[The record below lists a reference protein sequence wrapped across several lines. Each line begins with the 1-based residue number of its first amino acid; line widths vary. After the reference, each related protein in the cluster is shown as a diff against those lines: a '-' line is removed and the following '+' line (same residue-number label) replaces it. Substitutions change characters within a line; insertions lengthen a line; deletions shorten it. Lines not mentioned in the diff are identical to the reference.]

1 MQFGGSRVNKISIE
15 RPITEDNYTLMALH
29 QTDELLATL
38 NLLFAGL
45 CNNPLA
51 KRVHCVRGGLR

>member
-15 RPITEDNYTLMALH
+15 RPIIEDNYRLMALH

-51 KRVHCVRGGLR
+51 KRVHCVCGGLR